1 MELVECM
8 LAVSG
13 TRMGF
18 CVLQKSMEV
27 LEVALGTAPPM
38 FGLQGSYWSTEGNQV
53 NVFISSGWTW
63 TWMDLLGIFG

>member
-38 FGLQGSYWSTEGNQV
+38 FGLQGCYWSTEGNQV
-53 NVFISSGWTW
+53 NGWTW
-63 TWMDLLGIFG
+63 TYMDLSGIFG